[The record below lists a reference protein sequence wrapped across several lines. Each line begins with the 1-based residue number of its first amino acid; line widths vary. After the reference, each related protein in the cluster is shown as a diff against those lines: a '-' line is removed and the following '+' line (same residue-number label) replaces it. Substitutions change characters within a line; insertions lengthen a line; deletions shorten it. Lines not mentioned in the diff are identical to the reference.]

1 MEYSCRYCEVSFKRK
16 GDYTRH
22 SSSIKC
28 KEKQNSFNINIE
40 NNNNILRLQKELE
53 QYKLKLLEVE
63 NKVQE
68 LTQYNN
74 TLKIENNILKTEIK
88 SLEKAS
94 EGYRKI
100 VEKAATKSTNTIN
113 KNYQHNNYLNY
124 ISSEPIKFSNLKNQL
139 KDIVTTQSI
148 MYDDEDFHNH
158 IVDNIFKDKD
168 GKDKLLCTDINRKN
182 FTYKDEKSGELI
194 SDPELE
200 RLREQLK
207 KGTDVKIIR
216 RNLLEKLVNEYEENG
231 SVGIDPYKRF
241 SEIIQK
247 LNFGSPFVDHIAKK
261 TYVKSCTTHKTKDNT
276 EGQSKDNSDININND
291 CKIEDEEFDEEEYR
305 KLYEEFGEE
314 LS

>member
-1 MEYSCRYCEVSFKRK
+1 MTTICEYCEN
-16 GDYTRH
+16 
-22 SSSIKC
+22 SITKNNLTKHQKSETC
-28 KEKQNSFNINIE
+28 NKIKQLLNKQKNKYDLQINLIEDINKKNINKI
-40 NNNNILRLQKELE
+40 
-53 QYKLKLLEVE
+53 
-63 NKVQE
+63 QE
-68 LTQYNN
+68 LTQ
-74 TLKIENNILKTEIK
+74 ENITLKTEIK
-88 SLEKAS
+88 ALEKAS

-261 TYVKSCTTHKTKDNT
+261 TYVKSCTTHKIKDNT

-291 CKIEDEEFDEEEYR
+291 YKIRNEEFDEEEYR

-314 LS
+314 LN